1 MNKTNPKSFSDLL
14 FGETELKTQ
23 EQINESRS

>member
-1 MNKTNPKSFSDLL
+1 MNKINPKSFSDLL

-23 EQINESRS
+23 EQINGIRS